1 MSDDILPLASE
12 FPPTDAAHWRKLT
25 EAALKGGDFDKRL
38 VKQTYDGLR
47 IEPVYS
53 RAKGAKPVAGRP
65 AQPWQVMTRV
75 DHPDPAAANKQAL
88 DDLENGASGLTLVFG
103 GAVGAYDYG
112 IDSGAKTLARVL
124 DGVYL
129 EGISIELDLSP
140 QHKDAGQTLAAL
152 VKQRGLKLAEM
163 QIRFGY
169 DPLGAKA
176 RAGSSPMPAAAIDTI
191 FLEIVRGLQG
201 DGFAGPFAVAD
212 GRIVHAAGGS
222 EAQELGFAIG
232 CAVYYLRLFANA
244 GLKDPHRLIWFR
256 LAADADQFL
265 TIAKFRALRKLWAR
279 VLDASEL
286 PNEPAI
292 VAAETAWRMM
302 TRRDPAVNM
311 LRTTIAI
318 AAAGVGGAD
327 SITALPHTTA
337 LGLPDGFARRVARNA
352 QLVLLEEA
360 SLAKVADPAAGS
372 GAIETLTDQI
382 AGAAWTL
389 LQEIEKAGG
398 AAAATEQGLVQG
410 KVAATRKAREAAIAK
425 RLDPLTGTSEYP
437 DIVEAPLKVL
447 DVKPAELHP
456 LNVATTFPALV
467 PMRLAEP
474 YEALRDKSDAILKKT
489 GKRPKAFLANLGK
502 VSDFTARAMFAK
514 NLYEAGGIEAVTND
528 GFKSRDEMIAA
539 FKTSGAKLACLC
551 SSHKHYETEGA
562 DAAKALTAAGAI
574 VHLAGRPGKLEAALS
589 QAGVKTFIFLG
600 CDVLATLRTTHDSL
614 GAT

>member
-12 FPPTDAAHWRKLT
+12 FPPSNAAHWRKLA
-25 EAALKGGDFDKRL
+25 EAALKGADFDKRL
-38 VKQTYDGLR
+38 VKQTHDGLR
-47 IEPVYS
+47 IEPLYP
-53 RAKGAKPVAGRP
+53 RAKGAKPVPGRP
-65 AQPWQVMTRV
+65 AQPWQVMARV
-75 DHPDPAAANKQAL
+75 DHPHPAAANKQAL
-88 DDLENGASGLTLVFG
+88 DDLENGANGLTLVFG
-103 GAVGAYDYG
+103 GAVGAYGYG
-112 IDSGAKTLARVL
+112 IDSAPQTIARVL
-124 DGVYL
+124 EGVYL
-129 EGISIELDLSP
+129 DGIAIEFDLSP

-152 VKQRGLKLAEM
+152 VKQHSVKPAELE
-163 QIRFGY
+163 IRFGY

-176 RAGSSPMPAAAIDTI
+176 RAGSSPLPAAVIDAI
-191 FLEIVRGLQG
+191 FLDIVRGLQG

-222 EAQELGFAIG
+222 EAQELGFVIG
-232 CAVYYLRLFANA
+232 CAVYYLRLFAGA

-279 VLDASEL
+279 VLDASGL
-286 PNEPAI
+286 PNQPAI

-318 AAAGVGGAD
+318 AAAGIGGAD
-327 SITALPHTTA
+327 SITALPHTIA
-337 LGLPDGFARRVARNA
+337 LGLPDAFARRVARNA

-372 GAIETLTDQI
+372 GAIEALTDQI
-382 AGAAWTL
+382 AHAAWAL

-398 AAAATEQGLVQG
+398 TAAATEQGLVQD

-425 RLDPLTGTSEYP
+425 RLDPITGTSEYP
-437 DIVEAPLKVL
+437 DIAEAPLKVL
-447 DVKPAELHP
+447 DVEPVEVPALD
-456 LNVATTFPALV
+456 AAKTFPALSPV
-467 PMRLAEP
+467 RLAEP

-489 GKRPKAFLANLGK
+489 GARPKVFLANLGK

-514 NLYEAGGIEAVTND
+514 NFYEAGGIEPVAND
-528 GFKSRDEMIAA
+528 GFKSRDDMIAA
-539 FKTSGAKLACLC
+539 FRASGAKLACLC
-551 SSHKHYETEGA
+551 SSDKVYESEAA
-562 DAAKALTAAGAI
+562 DTAKALTAAGAT
-574 VHLAGRPGKLEAALS
+574 VHLAGRPGELKGALTE
-589 QAGVKTFIFLG
+589 AGVKTFIYIG
-600 CDVLATLRTTHDSL
+600 CDVLATLRAAHDNV

>member
-1 MSDDILPLASE
+1 MSDDTLPLASE
-12 FPPTDAAHWRKLT
+12 FPPSNAAQWRKLT
-25 EAALKGGDFDKRL
+25 EAALKGAEFDKRL
-38 VKQTYDGLR
+38 VKQTYDGVR
-47 IEPVYS
+47 IEPLYP

-65 AQPWQVMTRV
+65 AQPWQVMARA
-75 DHPDPAAANKQAL
+75 DHPDPVAANNQAL
-88 DDLENGASGLTLVFG
+88 DDLESGASGLTLVFG

-112 IDSGAKTLARVL
+112 IDSGPDTIARVL

-129 EGISIELDLSP
+129 EGIPIELDLSP
-140 QHKDAGQTLAAL
+140 QHKDAGQILAAL
-152 VKQRGLKLAEM
+152 VRQRGLKPAEM
-163 QIRFGY
+163 QTRFGY

-176 RAGSSPMPAAAIDTI
+176 RAGSSPMPGAAIDNI
-191 FLEIVRGLQG
+191 FLDIVRGLQG

-244 GLKDPHRLIWFR
+244 GVKDPHRLIWFR
-256 LAADADQFL
+256 LAADADHFL

-279 VLDASEL
+279 VLDASGL

-292 VAAETAWRMM
+292 VGAETAWRMM

-318 AAAGVGGAD
+318 AAAGIGGAD
-327 SITALPHTTA
+327 SITALPHTMA
-337 LGLPDGFARRVARNA
+337 LGLPDAFARRVARNA

-372 GAIETLTDQI
+372 GAIEALTDQI
-382 AGAAWTL
+382 GRAAWTL
-389 LQEIEKAGG
+389 LQKIDKAGG
-398 AAAATEQGLVQG
+398 AAAATEQGLVQD

-437 DIVEAPLKVL
+437 DIVETPVKVL
-447 DVKPAELHP
+447 DVKPEVQALSG
-456 LNVATTFPALV
+456 ATTFPALM

-474 YEALRDKSDAILKKT
+474 YEALRDKSDAILRTT
-489 GKRPKAFLANLGK
+489 GARPRVFLATLGK
-502 VSDFTARAMFAK
+502 VSNFTARAMFAK
-514 NLYEAGGIEAVTND
+514 NFYEAGGIEAVTND
-528 GFKSRDEMIAA
+528 GFKSRDQMIAA

-551 SSHKHYETEGA
+551 SSDKVYQTEA
-562 DAAKALTAAGAI
+562 ANAAKALTAVGAT
-574 VHLAGRPGKLEAALS
+574 VHLAGRPGAMEAALK
-589 QAGVKTFIFLG
+589 QAGVKTFIFMG

>member
-1 MSDDILPLASE
+1 MSDEILPLASE
-12 FPPTDAAHWRKLT
+12 FPPSDAARWRKLT
-25 EAALKGGDFDKRL
+25 EAALKGADFDKRL

-47 IEPVYS
+47 IEPLYP

-65 AQPWQVMTRV
+65 AEPWQVMARV
-75 DHPDPAAANKQAL
+75 DHPDPTAANKQAL
-88 DDLENGASGLTLVFG
+88 DDLESGATGLTLVFG
-103 GAVGAYDYG
+103 GAVGAYGYG
-112 IDSGAKTLARVL
+112 IGSAPETIARVL
-124 DGVYL
+124 DDVYL
-129 EGISIELDLSP
+129 DGIPLELDLSP
-140 QHKDAGQTLAAL
+140 AHKDAGQILAAL
-152 VKQRGLKLAEM
+152 VKQRGLKPAEM
-163 QIRFGY
+163 DIRFGY

-176 RAGSSPMPAAAIDTI
+176 RAGSSPMPAAAIDSI
-191 FLEIVRGLQG
+191 FLDIVRGLQR
-201 DGFAGPFAVAD
+201 DGFTGPFAVVD

-244 GLKDPHRLIWFR
+244 GLKDPQRLIWFR

-265 TIAKFRALRKLWAR
+265 TMAKFRALRKLWAR
-279 VLDASEL
+279 VLDASGL

-292 VAAETAWRMM
+292 IAAETAWRMM

-327 SITALPHTTA
+327 SVTALPHTTA
-337 LGLPDGFARRVARNA
+337 LGLPDAFARRVARSA

-372 GAIETLTDQI
+372 GAIEALTGQI
-382 AGAAWTL
+382 AHAAWTL

-398 AAAATEQGLVQG
+398 AAAAIEQGLVQD
-410 KVAATRKAREAAIAK
+410 KVAAARKAREAAIAK
-425 RLDPLTGTSEYP
+425 RVEPLTGTSEYP

-447 DVKPAELHP
+447 DVKPVEVQAP
-456 LNVATTFPALV
+456 NATQTFPALT

-489 GKRPKAFLANLGK
+489 GARPKVFLANLGK
-502 VSDFTARAMFAK
+502 ASDFTARAMFAK
-514 NLYEAGGIEAVTND
+514 NFYEAGGIEAAAND
-528 GFKSRDEMIAA
+528 GFTSRGEMIAA
-539 FKTSGAKLACLC
+539 FKASGAKLACLC
-551 SSHKHYETEGA
+551 SSDKLYETEAA
-562 DAAKALTAAGAI
+562 DAAKALTAAGAT
-574 VHLAGRPGKLEAALS
+574 VHLAGRPGGLETALKE
-589 QAGVKTFIFLG
+589 AGVKTFIFMG
-600 CDVLATLRTTHDSL
+600 SDVLATLRTTHDNL